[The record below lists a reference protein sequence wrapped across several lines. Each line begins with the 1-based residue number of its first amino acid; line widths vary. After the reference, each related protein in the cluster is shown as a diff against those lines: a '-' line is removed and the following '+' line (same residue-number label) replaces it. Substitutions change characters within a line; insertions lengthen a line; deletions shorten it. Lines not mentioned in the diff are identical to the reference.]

1 VRRALKLLTG
11 VVLALLLA
19 TAVFLL
25 WPLAKGEPSRV
36 IIVSGH
42 SMEPTFHTGDMIIA
56 LPSDSYERGQVVPYR
71 VPDGDP
77 GAGGLV
83 IHRIVGG
90 NAANG
95 FVMQGDNN
103 PSPDIWTPKPADMVG
118 RQVLLVPRVGLYMA
132 WLRQPGVLAALIAGL
147 VTMFILLGNKRPAD
161 AADAADAAD
170 GAVEAGH
177 QPDVVA

>member
-1 VRRALKLLTG
+1 MRRALKVLTG
-11 VVLALLLA
+11 TALAALLA
-19 TAVFLL
+19 AAVFLL
-25 WPLAKGEPSRV
+25 CPLASGNPSRV

-56 LPSDSYERGQVVPYR
+56 LPSDHYERGQVVPYR
-71 VPDGDP
+71 VPEGDP

-90 NAANG
+90 DATNG

-118 RQVLLVPRVGLYMA
+118 RKVVLIPRVGLLMA
-132 WLRQPGVLAALIAGL
+132 WLRQPAVLAALIAGL
-147 VTMFILLGNKRPAD
+147 VTMFILLGDRKPAG
-161 AADAADAAD
+161 D
-170 GAVEAGH
+170 GDR
-177 QPDVVA
+177 QPDVA